1 MTPSGPDD
9 RPMRVG
15 GAAQTAEVRVTT
27 PARFR
32 LQAPLP
38 DEVDLQAA
46 GEAAFA
52 TLIRPPAE
60 WTAFPAG
67 HLKLTGAQA
76 ARLTRI
82 GLKRSWPDHLIL
94 YAGKLIGIEWKKPGE
109 TLSRSRWVRT
119 KSGKSRWVEGQREVF
134 PRLAGQGMRG
144 PYVCETVEQALE
156 ALEAEGVPM
165 VRWRIAA

>member
-1 MTPSGPDD
+1 MTPGDDD

-15 GAAQTAEVRVTT
+15 GGVQTAEVRVTLPRAWKLT
-27 PARFR
+27 
-32 LQAPLP
+32 LPLP
-38 DEVDLQAA
+38 NEVDIQAA

-60 WTAFPAG
+60 FTAFPAG

-82 GLKRSWPDHLIL
+82 GLKRSWPDHLVL
-94 YAGKLIGIEWKKPGE
+94 HAGKLIGIEWKKPGE
-109 TLSRSRWVRT
+109 GLSRSRWVRT
-119 KSGKSRWVEGQREVF
+119 RRGTTRWVEGQQEVF
-134 PRLAGQGMRG
+134 ARLAGQGMRG
-144 PYVCETVEQALE
+144 PYVCETVVQALE

-165 VRWRIAA
+165 VRWRVAA

>member
-1 MTPSGPDD
+1 
-9 RPMRVG
+9 MRVG
-15 GAAQTAEVRVTT
+15 GGVQGVAIRT
-27 PARFR
+27 PARLR
-32 LQAPLP
+32 LRAPLP

-60 WTAFPAG
+60 FTAFPAG

-76 ARLTRI
+76 AGSLASALSVPGRI
-82 GLKRSWPDHLIL
+82 TLSC

-119 KSGKSRWVEGQREVF
+119 KSGKSRWVEGQREVS
-134 PRLAGQGMRG
+134 RG
-144 PYVCETVEQALE
+144 SLGRACVGRTCARP
-156 ALEAEGVPM
+156 
-165 VRWRIAA
+165 

>member
-1 MTPSGPDD
+1 MT
-9 RPMRVG
+9 
-15 GAAQTAEVRVTT
+15 AVRITT
-27 PARFR
+27 PAAWR
-32 LQAPLP
+32 LVEELRA
-38 DEVDLQAA
+38 EKDLQAD
-46 GEAAFA
+46 GHAAFSR
-52 TLIRPPAE
+52 LIRPPAE
-60 WTAFPAG
+60 FTAFPAG
-67 HLKLTGAQA
+67 HLKLTGQQA

-82 GLKRSWPDHLIL
+82 GLRRSWPDHLVL

-109 TLSRSRWVRT
+109 ALSRSRWVRT